1 MEAIIELLLAKDYLF
16 IFWMVVLIFIT
27 IFNYDWQDPF
37 LLIMVLLEGI
47 SKEVIL
53 CAFFILI
60 MVFGYSGIIGQRCV
74 FNLPAEAM
82 YSGHKFLYYMLLSG
96 GILVIGGVWGI
107 ICWKGI
113 CKKLLFLV
121 VLISGGYFLLFS
133 AYYSIDWENKK
144 ISWAK
149 ADRRVQKG
157 IYQSNCNDLVK
168 YIQVNKKLPLT
179 LKEALLQGGNEENPR
194 GENHVAY
201 LMSCGTGES
210 KVVNQFDG
218 KGGWVYNPESGEFAL
233 NLEGM
238 EDCSTNLIAYM
249 EEWKKNTQS

>member
-37 LLIMVLLEGI
+37 QLIMVLVEGI

-121 VLISGGYFLLFS
+121 VLISGGYFLL
-133 AYYSIDWENKK
+133 
-144 ISWAK
+144 
-149 ADRRVQKG
+149 Q
-157 IYQSNCNDLVK
+157 
-168 YIQVNKKLPLT
+168 
-179 LKEALLQGGNEENPR
+179 
-194 GENHVAY
+194 
-201 LMSCGTGES
+201 
-210 KVVNQFDG
+210 
-218 KGGWVYNPESGEFAL
+218 
-233 NLEGM
+233 
-238 EDCSTNLIAYM
+238 
-249 EEWKKNTQS
+249 